1 MKCLLF
7 VYLLNNAQ
15 TRGKNW
21 REIQN
26 FKLQNVLMVNV
37 NVKQMLRGEI
47 AIVADKE
54 PTACRK

>member
-1 MKCLLF
+1 MFTFCLPF
-7 VYLLNNAQ
+7 EQCQ

-26 FKLQNVLMVNV
+26 LKLQNVLMVNV
-37 NVKQMLRGEI
+37 NVKQMLRAEI

>member
-1 MKCLLF
+1 MFTFCLPF
-7 VYLLNNAQ
+7 EQCPNA
-15 TRGKNW
+15 GENW

-26 FKLQNVLMVNV
+26 FKLQNVLMVNA